1 MGVKNQKGGNKAKK
15 QGRKHV
21 AVPTIRRVRF
31 SEDSAEIYACC
42 EKMLGNGMCLVKCID
57 SKSRMCIIRKKFR
70 GRHKTDNKITIG
82 TWLLIGSRDYESTAD
97 GKMEKCDLLEVY
109 KDNEKEQL
117 KQHEPDKM
125 WKLFN
130 GIGISSE
137 TNLPTEENEDI
148 GIIFK
153 SNDIDPSFLDN
164 LNIDNIDNSS
174 NTLLGDDCFADEI
187 DIDDI

>member
-1 MGVKNQKGGNKAKK
+1 MNTK
-15 QGRKHV
+15 
-21 AVPTIRRVRF
+21 
-31 SEDSAEIYACC
+31 YL
-42 EKMLGNGMCLVKCID
+42 MLIPA
-57 SKSRMCIIRKKFR
+57 S
-70 GRHKTDNKITIG
+70 HKTIIPLNAIKIDVPKSGCEITKKIGINKITIG

-153 SNDIDPSFLDN
+153 SNDIDSSFLDN
-164 LNIDNIDNSS
+164 LNIDKIDNSS
-174 NTLLGDDCFADEI
+174 NTFLGDDCFDDEI